1 MAVTEGKLLPFR
13 AVRSP
18 HQPHRPH
25 GSHGRAES
33 DNPAGGEH
41 VGGLRQLPSLRTEA
55 SPGADGTCPPSSIG
69 GLDLAATR
77 SAGQAS
83 SANRGWLSQI
93 GGCWQIAT

>member
-13 AVRSP
+13 VLPFRSVRSR
-18 HQPHRPH
+18 HQPHRSH

-41 VGGLRQLPSLRTEA
+41 VGGLRQLPALRTEA
-55 SPGADGTCPPSSIG
+55 SPGADGTCAPSSTR
-69 GLDLAATR
+69 GLDLAGTR
-77 SAGQAS
+77 SGGQAS

-93 GGCWQIAT
+93 